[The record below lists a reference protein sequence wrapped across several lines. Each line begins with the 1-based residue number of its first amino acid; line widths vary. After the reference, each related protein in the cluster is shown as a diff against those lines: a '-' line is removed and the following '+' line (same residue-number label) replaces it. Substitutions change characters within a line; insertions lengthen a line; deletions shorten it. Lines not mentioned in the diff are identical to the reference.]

1 MCQAHVFLRHPTP
14 TPPLGYTSSPR
25 FFVPPLV
32 LREVNAT
39 MMDLSEEARKGEGVA
54 HALGVVKAY
63 HMGDYCTFFRLY
75 FAAPSMSS

>member
-1 MCQAHVFLRHPTP
+1 
-14 TPPLGYTSSPR
+14 
-25 FFVPPLV
+25 
-32 LREVNAT
+32 

-75 FAAPSMSS
+75 FSAPSMSE